1 MEEPPEAFSKN
12 YGSPTSIALGGNAM
26 EALIIVDV
34 QNDFCTAG
42 ALAVPGGEEVV
53 PRINA
58 LKGQFPL
65 AIATQDWHP
74 RGHVSFASTH
84 GKNPGESVETPQG
97 TQILWPDHCIQGTR
111 GADFHPDLDLDATNL
126 LLRKGTSRDLDSYS
140 AFLENDRTTST
151 GLAAYLGGM
160 GITKVFLCGLA
171 TDFCVFFSALDALE
185 AGFET
190 TVIEDAVRG
199 VDIPKGNL
207 AAALETMEQRGIH
220 LIGSQSI

>member
-1 MEEPPEAFSKN
+1 
-12 YGSPTSIALGGNAM
+12 M

-42 ALAVPGGEEVV
+42 TLAVPGGEEVV

-58 LKGQFPL
+58 LKGRFPL
-65 AIATQDWHP
+65 TAATQDWHP

-84 GKNPGESVETPQG
+84 GKNPGESVKLPWG
-97 TQILWPDHCIQGTR
+97 TQMLWPDHCIQGTK
-111 GADFHPDLDLDATNL
+111 GADFHPGLDLDAANL
-126 LLRKGTSRDLDSYS
+126 LLRKGTARGLDSYS

-151 GLAAYLGGM
+151 GLGAYLRGLGV
-160 GITKVFLCGLA
+160 TKLFFCGLA

-190 TVIEDAVRG
+190 TVLEDAVRG
-199 VDIPKGNL
+199 VDIPRGNL
-207 AAALETMEQRGIH
+207 AAALKTMEQRGIR
-220 LIGSQSI
+220 LIDSQGI